1 MRSLV
6 QIAQGEVGVREEG
19 GNNCGP
25 RVREY
30 QAATWLT
37 VASWAWCAV
46 FTAWCLRDW
55 LKQPEVTQMIKDT
68 VGGPNF
74 NLEKWRCR
82 DAAVF
87 GWDDW
92 AIRTGGKVLD
102 PTKHLAEAGD
112 FVIFD
117 FNGPET
123 GGGHIGIVEVNQK
136 PHESVIYTIEGNTN
150 GKGERDS
157 ISGDG
162 VWRKTR
168 KTTLVKHYIRMA
180 IK

>member
-1 MRSLV
+1 
-6 QIAQGEVGVREEG
+6 
-19 GNNCGP
+19 
-25 RVREY
+25 
-30 QAATWLT
+30 
-37 VASWAWCAV
+37 
-46 FTAWCLRDW
+46 
-55 LKQPEVTQMIKDT
+55 MIKDT